1 NTTATVTPSGGST
14 PYTYSWSPSGG
25 IGAIS
30 TALTAGSYT
39 CTITDANG
47 CTTVRNITLT
57 QPSALSATSTQGTI
71 ACNGGTATATVTP
84 SGGTTPYTYAWS
96 PSGGTAATSTALTAG
111 SYACTITDANGCT
124 TVRNITLTQPSAL
137 SATSTQGT
145 IACNGGTATATV
157 TPSGGSS
164 PYTYAWSPSGGIGAT
179 STSLTAGSYICTVTD
194 VNGCTIVRNIT
205 LAQPSLLGA
214 SASSVPASCNIS
226 NGSATV
232 VASGGTGPYGYAWSP
247 SGGNGS
253 TATGLSSGNY
263 LVNVTDANGCTAS
276 ANVIVASSSSPL
288 ASVSTISNV
297 SCNGGSNGSVTL
309 AVSGGVA
316 PYTYAWSP
324 SVSTTS
330 SASGLT
336 AGNYSVIITGSNG
349 CTTTINIAITQPL
362 ALSAT
367 SIQGNIACN
376 GGTTTATVTPS
387 GGASPYSYAWSPSG
401 GFAATST
408 ALAAGSYSCTVT
420 DANGCTAVRNITI
433 TQPSALSATSTQG
446 TIACNGG
453 TTTVTVT
460 PSGGTT
466 PYTYIWSPSGG
477 TAAISNALTAGSY
490 ACTITDA
497 NGCTTVRNFTLTQ
510 PSALSATGTQGT
522 IACNGGT
529 ANATVTPSGGISP
542 YNYVWLPSGGTAA
555 TSTALTA
562 GSYTCTIT
570 DANGCTTVRNIT
582 LTQPTAL
589 SVTSTQGTIAC
600 NGGTTTATVTPNG
613 GAVPYTYAWTPSGG
627 SGGTSNPLSA
637 GSYTCTITDA
647 NGCSVIRNITLTQ
660 PILLSASA
668 SAVSA
673 TCNIPNGSASVVA
686 AGGTAPLSY
695 SWSPSGGT
703 GATASGLNAGTYTVV
718 VTDANGCTASA
729 SAIVNSSGSPQASVS
744 SVTNVSCNGG
754 NDGSASLTVTGGV
767 LPYGYVWSPA
777 VSTTSNANNLAA
789 GNYTVTVSG
798 ADGCISTVNINIA
811 QPSVLVAT
819 STQGT
824 IACNGGTT
832 TATVTPSGGT
842 SPYAYAWSPSGGTA
856 ATSTALAAGGYSCTI
871 TDANGCT
878 TVRNITLTQPSALS
892 ATSTQGTIACNGGT
906 ATATVTPSGGTSPY
920 TYAWSPSG
928 GSATTSTALTA
939 GIYTCFIT
947 DANGCTTI
955 RNVTLTQPSVLS
967 ATTTQGTIACNGGT
981 ATATVNLSG
990 GTSPY
995 TYTWS
1000 PIGGTGATSSA
1011 LVAGSYT
1018 CTISDANGCTAVG
1031 NITLTQPSAL
1041 SVTSTQGTITCN
1053 GGIATATV
1061 TPSGGISPYNY
1072 VWSPNGGT
1080 GATSTALVAGNYSCT
1095 ITDAN
1100 GCTTIRN
1107 ITFTQPS
1114 ALSVTSTQGA
1124 IACNGGTTTATVNPS
1139 GGTAPYTYAWSPSG
1153 GSASTS
1159 TALVAGNYTCTITD
1173 ANGCTS
1179 VRNITVTQ
1187 PATLTVGATSNT
1199 ASCGL
1204 ANGSATANPSGGTQP
1219 YNYIWNPSGAN
1230 TPTASGLI
1238 AGTYTVTINDAN
1250 GCTATATTNV
1260 ANVGSPSVTTSTVSN
1275 VSCFGLNNGSA
1286 GVSVSGGVAPYA
1298 YSWSPS
1304 GGNAANANALAAG
1317 SYTVLVTGANGCTAS
1332 INISITQPSQLVL
1345 SANSTSVS
1353 CFGGSN
1359 GTASVSA
1366 LGGTAP
1372 FTYSWSVIGGA
1383 TVSINNI
1390 VAGNYSC
1397 LVTDA
1402 QGCTATASTS
1412 VSQPSALSLNINT
1425 TDVLCFNGSTGS
1437 ATAIVNGG
1445 TPLYQYAWSGNIST
1459 NASVSGLSAQVYTC
1473 TITDGNGCTQ
1483 TQSFN
1488 IGQPTPLQ
1496 NSVVVVDAHCGQSDG
1511 SITLNTSGGVQPY
1524 AYTWSPTGSG
1534 SSLLNI
1540 AAGGYNFTI
1549 TDLNGCTVSSS
1560 ATVQDLPGVLASIGS
1575 STNVACFGGSDGT
1588 AAISANGGTLPYA
1601 FSWSPNIGSSANV
1614 NGLSAGNYQV
1624 TVTDDNGCTSVVGV
1638 IISEPAQLILNAT
1651 ASVNVVCPGTSSNL
1665 AAVASG
1671 GLASYN
1677 YVWSPGNLVGANQ
1690 SVVPQTSTNYTVLVT
1705 DANGCTQ
1712 VASANVDVS

>member
-1 NTTATVTPSGGST
+1 FTYNWSPATGLSATNILNPTACPSSSTTYSLTVTNSCGCSTTATVPVTVLPPVTPTFNAVGPICSGSTPPTLPGTSNNGINGTWSPNVISNTASGTYTFTPAAGQCATTATLNVTVGNGLSLSTVTSNPVCFGGANGSITVSATGGAAPLTYVWNGSASTSSTASGLMAGTYTVTVTDANGCTGITNASLSSPSQLTSSSTSGNILCNGGTTTATVTPSGGTS
-14 PYTYSWSPSGG
+14 PYTYVWAPSGG
-25 IGAIS
+25 TAATS

-71 ACNGGTATATVTP
+71 ACNGGTTTATVNP
-84 SGGTTPYTYAWS
+84 SGGTSPYTYVWS
-96 PSGGTAATSTALTAG
+96 PSGGS
-111 SYACTITDANGCT
+111 
-124 TVRNITLTQPSAL
+124 
-137 SATSTQGT
+137 
-145 IACNGGTATATV
+145 
-157 TPSGGSS
+157 
-164 PYTYAWSPSGGIGAT
+164 
-179 STSLTAGSYICTVTD
+179 
-194 VNGCTIVRNIT
+194 
-205 LAQPSLLGA
+205 
-214 SASSVPASCNIS
+214 
-226 NGSATV
+226 
-232 VASGGTGPYGYAWSP
+232 
-247 SGGNGS
+247 
-253 TATGLSSGNY
+253 
-263 LVNVTDANGCTAS
+263 
-276 ANVIVASSSSPL
+276 
-288 ASVSTISNV
+288 
-297 SCNGGSNGSVTL
+297 
-309 AVSGGVA
+309 
-316 PYTYAWSP
+316 
-324 SVSTTS
+324 
-330 SASGLT
+330 
-336 AGNYSVIITGSNG
+336 
-349 CTTTINIAITQPL
+349 
-362 ALSAT
+362 
-367 SIQGNIACN
+367 
-376 GGTTTATVTPS
+376 
-387 GGASPYSYAWSPSG
+387 
-401 GFAATST
+401 
-408 ALAAGSYSCTVT
+408 
-420 DANGCTAVRNITI
+420 
-433 TQPSALSATSTQG
+433 
-446 TIACNGG
+446 
-453 TTTVTVT
+453 
-460 PSGGTT
+460 
-466 PYTYIWSPSGG
+466 
-477 TAAISNALTAGSY
+477 
-490 ACTITDA
+490 
-497 NGCTTVRNFTLTQ
+497 
-510 PSALSATGTQGT
+510 
-522 IACNGGT
+522 
-529 ANATVTPSGGISP
+529 
-542 YNYVWLPSGGTAA
+542 AA

-582 LTQPTAL
+582 LTQP
-589 SVTSTQGTIAC
+589 
-600 NGGTTTATVTPNG
+600 
-613 GAVPYTYAWTPSGG
+613 
-627 SGGTSNPLSA
+627 
-637 GSYTCTITDA
+637 
-647 NGCSVIRNITLTQ
+647 
-660 PILLSASA
+660 
-668 SAVSA
+668 
-673 TCNIPNGSASVVA
+673 
-686 AGGTAPLSY
+686 
-695 SWSPSGGT
+695 
-703 GATASGLNAGTYTVV
+703 
-718 VTDANGCTASA
+718 
-729 SAIVNSSGSPQASVS
+729 
-744 SVTNVSCNGG
+744 
-754 NDGSASLTVTGGV
+754 
-767 LPYGYVWSPA
+767 
-777 VSTTSNANNLAA
+777 
-789 GNYTVTVSG
+789 
-798 ADGCISTVNINIA
+798 
-811 QPSVLVAT
+811 
-819 STQGT
+819 
-824 IACNGGTT
+824 
-832 TATVTPSGGT
+832 
-842 SPYAYAWSPSGGTA
+842 
-856 ATSTALAAGGYSCTI
+856 
-871 TDANGCT
+871 
-878 TVRNITLTQPSALS
+878 SALS
-892 ATSTQGTIACNGGT
+892 ATSTQGNIACNGGT

-928 GSATTSTALTA
+928 GSAATSTSLTA

-1053 GGIATATV
+1053 GGTATATV
-1061 TPSGGISPYNY
+1061 NLSGGTSPYTY
-1072 VWSPNGGT
+1072 TWSPNGGT

-1173 ANGCTS
+1173 ASGCTS

-1187 PATLTVGATSNT
+1187 PAILTVGATSNT

-1260 ANVGSPSVTTSTVSN
+1260 ANIGSPSVTTSTVSN

-1353 CFGGSN
+1353 CFGGTN

-1412 VSQPSALSLNINT
+1412 VSQPSALLLNINT

-1459 NASVSGLSAQVYTC
+1459 NAS
-1473 TITDGNGCTQ
+1473 
-1483 TQSFN
+1483 
-1488 IGQPTPLQ
+1488 
-1496 NSVVVVDAHCGQSDG
+1496 
-1511 SITLNTSGGVQPY
+1511 
-1524 AYTWSPTGSG
+1524 
-1534 SSLLNI
+1534 
-1540 AAGGYNFTI
+1540 
-1549 TDLNGCTVSSS
+1549 
-1560 ATVQDLPGVLASIGS
+1560 
-1575 STNVACFGGSDGT
+1575 
-1588 AAISANGGTLPYA
+1588 
-1601 FSWSPNIGSSANV
+1601 
-1614 NGLSAGNYQV
+1614 
-1624 TVTDDNGCTSVVGV
+1624 
-1638 IISEPAQLILNAT
+1638 
-1651 ASVNVVCPGTSSNL
+1651 
-1665 AAVASG
+1665 
-1671 GLASYN
+1671 
-1677 YVWSPGNLVGANQ
+1677 
-1690 SVVPQTSTNYTVLVT
+1690 
-1705 DANGCTQ
+1705 
-1712 VASANVDVS
+1712 

>member
-1 NTTATVTPSGGST
+1 
-14 PYTYSWSPSGG
+14 
-25 IGAIS
+25 
-30 TALTAGSYT
+30 
-39 CTITDANG
+39 
-47 CTTVRNITLT
+47 
-57 QPSALSATSTQGTI
+57 
-71 ACNGGTATATVTP
+71 
-84 SGGTTPYTYAWS
+84 
-96 PSGGTAATSTALTAG
+96 
-111 SYACTITDANGCT
+111 
-124 TVRNITLTQPSAL
+124 
-137 SATSTQGT
+137 
-145 IACNGGTATATV
+145 
-157 TPSGGSS
+157 
-164 PYTYAWSPSGGIGAT
+164 
-179 STSLTAGSYICTVTD
+179 
-194 VNGCTIVRNIT
+194 
-205 LAQPSLLGA
+205 
-214 SASSVPASCNIS
+214 
-226 NGSATV
+226 
-232 VASGGTGPYGYAWSP
+232 
-247 SGGNGS
+247 
-253 TATGLSSGNY
+253 
-263 LVNVTDANGCTAS
+263 
-276 ANVIVASSSSPL
+276 
-288 ASVSTISNV
+288 
-297 SCNGGSNGSVTL
+297 
-309 AVSGGVA
+309 
-316 PYTYAWSP
+316 
-324 SVSTTS
+324 
-330 SASGLT
+330 
-336 AGNYSVIITGSNG
+336 
-349 CTTTINIAITQPL
+349 
-362 ALSAT
+362 
-367 SIQGNIACN
+367 
-376 GGTTTATVTPS
+376 
-387 GGASPYSYAWSPSG
+387 
-401 GFAATST
+401 
-408 ALAAGSYSCTVT
+408 
-420 DANGCTAVRNITI
+420 
-433 TQPSALSATSTQG
+433 
-446 TIACNGG
+446 
-453 TTTVTVT
+453 
-460 PSGGTT
+460 
-466 PYTYIWSPSGG
+466 
-477 TAAISNALTAGSY
+477 
-490 ACTITDA
+490 
-497 NGCTTVRNFTLTQ
+497 
-510 PSALSATGTQGT
+510 
-522 IACNGGT
+522 
-529 ANATVTPSGGISP
+529 
-542 YNYVWLPSGGTAA
+542 
-555 TSTALTA
+555 
-562 GSYTCTIT
+562 
-570 DANGCTTVRNIT
+570 
-582 LTQPTAL
+582 L

-600 NGGTTTATVTPNG
+600 NGGTTTATVNP
-613 GAVPYTYAWTPSGG
+613 V
-627 SGGTSNPLSA
+627 GGTL
-637 GSYTCTITDA
+637 
-647 NGCSVIRNITLTQ
+647 
-660 PILLSASA
+660 
-668 SAVSA
+668 
-673 TCNIPNGSASVVA
+673 
-686 AGGTAPLSY
+686 
-695 SWSPSGGT
+695 
-703 GATASGLNAGTYTVV
+703 
-718 VTDANGCTASA
+718 
-729 SAIVNSSGSPQASVS
+729 
-744 SVTNVSCNGG
+744 
-754 NDGSASLTVTGGV
+754 
-767 LPYGYVWSPA
+767 
-777 VSTTSNANNLAA
+777 
-789 GNYTVTVSG
+789 
-798 ADGCISTVNINIA
+798 
-811 QPSVLVAT
+811 
-819 STQGT
+819 
-824 IACNGGTT
+824 
-832 TATVTPSGGT
+832 
-842 SPYAYAWSPSGGTA
+842 
-856 ATSTALAAGGYSCTI
+856 
-871 TDANGCT
+871 
-878 TVRNITLTQPSALS
+878 
-892 ATSTQGTIACNGGT
+892 
-906 ATATVTPSGGTSPY
+906 
-920 TYAWSPSG
+920 
-928 GSATTSTALTA
+928 
-939 GIYTCFIT
+939 
-947 DANGCTTI
+947 
-955 RNVTLTQPSVLS
+955 
-967 ATTTQGTIACNGGT
+967 
-981 ATATVNLSG
+981 
-990 GTSPY
+990 PY

-1000 PIGGTGATSSA
+1000 PIGGTGSTSSA

-1053 GGIATATV
+1053 GGTATATV
-1061 TPSGGISPYNY
+1061 NLSGGTSPYTY
-1072 VWSPNGGT
+1072 TWSPNGGT

-1187 PATLTVGATSNT
+1187 PAILTVGATSNT

-1353 CFGGSN
+1353 CFGGTN

-1540 AAGGYNFTI
+1540 AAGVYNVTI
-1549 TDLNGCTVSSS
+1549 TDLN
-1560 ATVQDLPGVLASIGS
+1560 
-1575 STNVACFGGSDGT
+1575 
-1588 AAISANGGTLPYA
+1588 
-1601 FSWSPNIGSSANV
+1601 
-1614 NGLSAGNYQV
+1614 
-1624 TVTDDNGCTSVVGV
+1624 
-1638 IISEPAQLILNAT
+1638 
-1651 ASVNVVCPGTSSNL
+1651 
-1665 AAVASG
+1665 
-1671 GLASYN
+1671 
-1677 YVWSPGNLVGANQ
+1677 
-1690 SVVPQTSTNYTVLVT
+1690 
-1705 DANGCTQ
+1705 
-1712 VASANVDVS
+1712 